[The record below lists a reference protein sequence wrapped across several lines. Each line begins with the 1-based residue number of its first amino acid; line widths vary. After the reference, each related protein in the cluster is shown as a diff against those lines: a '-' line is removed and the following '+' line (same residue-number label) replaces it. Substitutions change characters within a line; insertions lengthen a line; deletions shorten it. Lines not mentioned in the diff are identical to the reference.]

1 MWRTVAASCVI
12 VVLLNW
18 DIMPRNELDNP
29 FEAIANVVIEG
40 IEVLVTEVPVR
51 VLRRL
56 MRLEKNSL
64 RISSDIRHH
73 LFDTTSST
81 PP

>member
-29 FEAIANVVIEG
+29 FEAITNVVIEG
-40 IEVLVTEVPVR
+40 IEVR
-51 VLRRL
+51 
-56 MRLEKNSL
+56 
-64 RISSDIRHH
+64 
-73 LFDTTSST
+73 
-81 PP
+81 

>member
-29 FEAIANVVIEG
+29 FEAITNVMIEG
-40 IEVLVTEVPVR
+40 IEVLV
-51 VLRRL
+51 RR
-56 MRLEKNSL
+56 
-64 RISSDIRHH
+64 
-73 LFDTTSST
+73 
-81 PP
+81 